1 MAAVQPDYQLSAKLW
16 VFTTLCH
23 VCFTLGECTWKEMG
37 CIFYRGDEVSRGTVT
52 THPPISVSTDLQT
65 DNASRWLSTHHKP
78 LQKLS
83 GTLQVHVGYLH
94 KISHHALLWGRD
106 VLVELLS
113 SVVELLLPVDVLTGD
128 RKQFDCE
135 ETQTAA
141 RTAGVEPSQW
151 GILNF
156 DLWLII

>member
-1 MAAVQPDYQLSAKLW
+1 MAAVQPDYQLSAKFW

-23 VCFTLGECTWKEMG
+23 VRSTLGKHTWKGMG
-37 CIFYRGDEVSRGTVT
+37 CILYSGGDEVSQGTVT
-52 THPPISVSTDLQT
+52 THPPTSVSTDLQT
-65 DNASRWLSTHHKP
+65 DNASHWFSTHHEP

-106 VLVELLS
+106 VLIELLS

-128 RKQFDCE
+128 REQFDCE
-135 ETQTAA
+135 ETQMAA

-151 GILNF
+151 GIFNL
-156 DLWLII
+156 DL